1 VCEKGPSVSAES
13 TAKKNTLSSKEGKG
27 VVNKGSRNQSSS
39 PRKYDHLL
47 VRFSDSW
54 IILLSPAFPPSPAT
68 AVAYSGR
75 FRPHLQ
81 LRGSDGFSPSFLYRA
96 LLHGQDY
103 DLSEGIPNVNGFFS
117 MLRDDRYYSINRISE
132 TLGRIAL
139 RPCQTNNICSNFLI
153 YACSP
158 APATMIP
165 VLSQDKRNEESLTSN
180 PPCPFEAPRSM
191 KM

>member
-1 VCEKGPSVSAES
+1 MCEKGPSVSAES

-27 VVNKGSRNQSSS
+27 AVNKGSRNQSSS

-117 MLRDDRYYSINRISE
+117 LRRGVWQYVPAKRTISVPMSSF
-132 TLGRIAL
+132 TIVA
-139 RPCQTNNICSNFLI
+139 RPVILSTAKNLCQ
-153 YACSP
+153 
-158 APATMIP
+158 
-165 VLSQDKRNEESLTSN
+165 SN
-180 PPCPFEAPRSM
+180 PHVPSAHHEACKSDF
-191 KM
+191 KQKVVVQALTAY